1 MRRQALFTTALIL
14 ALLATGCG
22 DDDGGSAALSGVEGA
37 ATPEEVDNAID
48 DAVEGVLD
56 DLADGS
62 LDETD
67 LEGLM
72 DSAQDMA
79 ESFGDSGSG
88 TVTINDD
95 TIEFTSEICFAGQGD
110 FTIDGAGTSGDG
122 TPVWVSI
129 SQSVDS
135 REELLEFFDEAM
147 LDQLYGDADPIIES
161 SMSLEYGK
169 AELFGSGPDDL
180 PDFEASSAFTNN
192 QIEMTVDGQTA
203 TGSGEASDFNYVAG
217 DFNATFPFSFTAG
230 CS

>member
-1 MRRQALFTTALIL
+1 MRRHGFLTAARTL

-22 DDDGGSAALSGVEGA
+22 DDGGPAAIGGGSGGASPDDVE
-37 ATPEEVDNAID
+37 TAID
-48 DAVEGVLD
+48 DALDGVLD

-67 LEGLM
+67 LGDLM
-72 DSAQDMA
+72 ESAEDMA

-88 TVTINDD
+88 TVTINGD

-110 FTIDGAGTSGDG
+110 FTIEGAGTTGDG

-129 SQSVDS
+129 SQSVDT
-135 REELLEFFDEAM
+135 RAELLEFFDEAM

-169 AELFGSGPDDL
+169 AELFGSGSDDL
-180 PDFEASSAFTNN
+180 PDFDAASAFTNN

-217 DFNATFPFSFTAG
+217 DFDTTFPFTFTAG
-230 CS
+230 CG